1 MPSIFRFDHIHL
13 LSREP
18 EATAD
23 YYVRMFDATATP
35 GVTKDGRPR
44 IDLKLGE
51 LDIFIFKIQPDEAV
65 PAGPSGRYLGLDH
78 FGLIVDDFDA
88 VVAELERRG
97 VEFAVA
103 PKTMGPG
110 HKVAFLKAP
119 ENVRIEVLQ
128 RG

>member
-1 MPSIFRFDHIHL
+1 MSSIYRFDHIHL
-13 LSREP
+13 LSRDP

-23 YYVRMFDATATP
+23 YYVRMFDAAAKP
-35 GVTKDGRPR
+35 GMTKDGRPR
-44 IDLKLGE
+44 IDLKLGT
-51 LDIFIFKIQPDEAV
+51 LDIFIFKIQPDETV
-65 PAGPSGRYLGLDH
+65 PPGPSGRYLGLDH

-88 VVAELERRG
+88 VIAELRG
-97 VEFAVA
+97 RGAEFASE

-128 RG
+128 RS

>member
-1 MPSIFRFDHIHL
+1 MPSPYRFDHIHL
-13 LSREP
+13 LSRDP

-23 YYVRMFDATATP
+23 YYVRMFDATAKA
-35 GVTKDGRPR
+35 GFTKDGRPR

-51 LDIFIFKIQPDEAV
+51 LPIFIFKIQPDEAV
-65 PAGPSGRYLGLDH
+65 PEGPVGRYLGLDH

-88 VVAELERRG
+88 AIAELTRRG
-97 VEFAVA
+97 VEFAVP

-128 RG
+128 RS